1 MWALIQVQAV
11 RDDPAARLE
20 LARIGSGVIA
30 LANNSAA
37 STAFV
42 VGRNRRTN
50 SARIDIDQSG
60 QLDPARHLIIEPDP
74 DVERSGSICIHS
86 PARAATTV
94 LNGPSG

>member
-42 VGRNRRTN
+42 VGRNT
-50 SARIDIDQSG
+50 
-60 QLDPARHLIIEPDP
+60 
-74 DVERSGSICIHS
+74 
-86 PARAATTV
+86 AAPIV
-94 LNGPSG
+94 RV